1 VSALSLAAP
10 TYTTVLAR
18 AFRLP
23 KAGNSA
29 DEYEDAHA
37 TGPDGAAELDVF
49 RCAIADGATE
59 TSFAGRWARLLAEG
73 YCAGRFEDASLPDAL
88 APLQAAWHA
97 EVGGLALPWYAEE
110 KARQGAFAALA
121 GLTLT
126 GKDGAGGEWSA
137 LAAGD
142 SCFFQVRGEE
152 LLAAFPLTVSS
163 AFTNQPA
170 LLATE
175 PARNAVFVDEAATPA
190 LQHAAGDW
198 QPGDAFYLLTD
209 ALACWFLAAHERGE
223 QPWEALDDFGWA
235 GAAADRAFAGW
246 IVARRAAG
254 DLRNDDV
261 TLLRVVIG
269 AAAGEAAAGAAARAV
284 Q

>member
-1 VSALSLAAP
+1 MSLATP
-10 TYTTVLAR
+10 TSPTVLAR

-49 RCAIADGATE
+49 RCAVADGATE

-73 YCAGRFEDASLPDAL
+73 YCAGRFADAPLAKAL
-88 APLQAAWHA
+88 APLQAAWHT
-97 EVGGLALPWYAEE
+97 EIDGLALPWYAEE

-121 GLTLT
+121 GLTLI
-126 GKDGAGGEWSA
+126 GKDGASGGEWSA

-142 SCFFQVRGEE
+142 SCLFQVRGEE
-152 LLAAFPLTVSS
+152 LLVAFPLTASS

-175 PARNAVFVDEAATPA
+175 SARNMVFSGDSDAAMPA
-190 LQHAAGDW
+190 LQRAASDW

-209 ALACWFLAAHERGE
+209 ALACWFLAAHERGDR
-223 QPWEALDDFGWA
+223 PWVALDAFGWA

-246 IVARRAAG
+246 IAARRAAG

-261 TLLRVVIG
+261 TLLRVVVG
-269 AAAGEAAAGAAARAV
+269 EVPSASEAAERAD

>member
-1 VSALSLAAP
+1 MSLATP

-18 AFRLP
+18 AFRLS

-49 RCAIADGATE
+49 RCAVADGATE
-59 TSFAGRWARLLAEG
+59 TSFSGRWARLLAEG
-73 YCAGRFEDASLPDAL
+73 YCVGRFEDVPLTEAL

-97 EVGGLALPWYAEE
+97 EIDDLALPWYAEE

-142 SCFFQVRGEE
+142 SCLFQVRGEE
-152 LLAAFPLTVSS
+152 LLVAFPLTVSS

-175 PARNAVFVDEAATPA
+175 PARNAVFATEDEAATPA

-198 QPGDAFYLLTD
+198 QAGDAFYLLTD
-209 ALACWFLAAHERGE
+209 ALACWLLAAHERGE
-223 QPWEALDDFGWA
+223 QPWEALDAFGWT
-235 GAAADRAFAGW
+235 GVAADCAFAGW
-246 IVARRAAG
+246 VAARRSAG

-269 AAAGEAAAGAAARAV
+269 DAAGAGAVGTVERAD